1 MSERIKVRPG
11 DKEELQQAE
20 MELCLHRIFK
30 RTLTFILSVLIFT
43 FLTMYHLGPSLK
55 IFQIMMWYKRQKRGV
70 KVKYVEH
77 EGYRFCYFSRG
88 QPGLQPSILM
98 LHGFSFNKDV
108 WLNAIKLFPK
118 GLHLVCLDM
127 PGHGETTRLLGE
139 SYTAATQA
147 QRIHQFVKCIDMDR
161 KPFHLVGTSTGGM
174 VAGLYAILYPSDVC
188 CLSLLC
194 PAGLRYPKASDL
206 VKYLKKQKRS
216 MQSHN
221 FLKHGVYHSSRT
233 NLQHLKGYLAASRPD
248 KAFYINYFL
257 DLSSAKSKYSL
268 HDNMSKIRAPTQI
281 IWGKDDKV
289 LDPSGAD
296 ILANAVVNS
305 QVHMLEKCGHFIVL
319 DRPRKSA
326 KLLLQFY
333 HSVCG
338 NVDSKIWT

>member
-1 MSERIKVRPG
+1 
-11 DKEELQQAE
+11 

-248 KAFYINYFL
+248 KAFYINC
-257 DLSSAKSKYSL
+257 
-268 HDNMSKIRAPTQI
+268 
-281 IWGKDDKV
+281 
-289 LDPSGAD
+289 
-296 ILANAVVNS
+296 
-305 QVHMLEKCGHFIVL
+305 KCNCMTT
-319 DRPRKSA
+319 K
-326 KLLLQFY
+326 
-333 HSVCG
+333 
-338 NVDSKIWT
+338 N